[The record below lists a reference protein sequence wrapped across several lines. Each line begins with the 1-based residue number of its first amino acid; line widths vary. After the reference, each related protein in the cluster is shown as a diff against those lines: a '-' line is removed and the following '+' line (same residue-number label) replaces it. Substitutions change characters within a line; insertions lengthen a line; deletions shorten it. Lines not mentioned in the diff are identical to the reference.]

1 MELIKCSIDNCNLK
15 NNGLVATIGQFDGIH
30 IAHQI
35 LIEKVCELSEEKE
48 LKSAVITFDPHPDL
62 VLKKDAN
69 ATSIMTLDEKAA
81 LIASM
86 GIDYLIVVEF
96 NQNVANMTD
105 SEFVNQF
112 LIKLNVK
119 EIVVG
124 FDFCFGKN
132 GIGKAETISK
142 LANGKINTTIID
154 NKTYQ
159 NEKIGTAMIKKM
171 LLQGNVSLAN
181 KLLGRYYKI
190 SGEVKKGNQV
200 GSTINFPTANI
211 EIGENDTKIKL
222 GVYASRILIDGN
234 YYYGFSNYGNNP
246 SFNKRDHFI
255 LETNIFNFDGN
266 LYGKYITIE
275 LIDFI
280 RDERCF
286 NSKDEFLAQ
295 IAKDK
300 EVAMAIC
307 QKEFK

>member
-181 KLLGRYYKI
+181 KLLG
-190 SGEVKKGNQV
+190 QV
-200 GSTINFPTANI
+200 GSTINLPTANI
-211 EIGENDTKIKL
+211 EIGENDAKIKL

>member
-1 MELIKCSIDNCNLK
+1 MELIKCSIDNCNLR

-181 KLLGRYYKI
+181 KLLGR
-190 SGEVKKGNQV
+190 
-200 GSTINFPTANI
+200 
-211 EIGENDTKIKL
+211 
-222 GVYASRILIDGN
+222 
-234 YYYGFSNYGNNP
+234 
-246 SFNKRDHFI
+246 
-255 LETNIFNFDGN
+255 
-266 LYGKYITIE
+266 
-275 LIDFI
+275 
-280 RDERCF
+280 
-286 NSKDEFLAQ
+286 
-295 IAKDK
+295 
-300 EVAMAIC
+300 
-307 QKEFK
+307 